1 MPGRDP
7 IQNALLLIIVAL
19 GSLTGCASSSSS
31 RSKEH
36 ASTSLLESGPT
47 PKVTSR
53 QAADMQIEIGRSME
67 EEGKHEEART
77 SYIAALK
84 KDPKRA
90 DAELR
95 LAVLD
100 DRKGDQAA
108 ADGHFERAL
117 KLEPRNPEILCD
129 RGYSHYRRRRWSD
142 AEESLKMALEIDP
155 SHARSHANLGLVF
168 GRQGD
173 HDRALAE
180 FAKAGC
186 DPSDARANLG
196 LIYAL
201 EGRFEDAKREYA
213 RALVTKPSSAI
224 AKEGLKAAAVAATGG
239 KEVRAIA
246 SNGKAVKE
254 VDPALLRTSAP
265 AER

>member
-1 MPGRDP
+1 MSHRDP

-19 GSLTGCASSSSS
+19 GSLTGCASSTN
-31 RSKEH
+31 RPKEH
-36 ASTSLLESGPT
+36 ASTTLLESGPS

-53 QAADMQIEIGRSME
+53 QAADMQIELGRSME
-67 EEGKHEEART
+67 EEGKFEEARPA
-77 SYIAALK
+77 YLAALK

-90 DAELR
+90 DAELH
-95 LAVLD
+95 LAILD

-117 KLEPRNPEILCD
+117 KLEPKNPEILCD
-129 RGYSHYRRRRWSD
+129 RGYSFYRRRRWSE
-142 AEESLKMALEIDP
+142 AEDSLKKALEIDP
-155 SHARSHANLGLVF
+155 SHARSHANLGLVL
-168 GRQGD
+168 GHQGD
-173 HDRALAE
+173 HDGALAE
-180 FAKAGC
+180 FIKAGC

-213 RALVTKPSSAI
+213 RALVTKPTSAA
-224 AKEGLKAAAVAATGG
+224 AKEGLKAAAIAAAGG
-239 KEVRAIA
+239 RDVRAIA
-246 SNGKAVKE
+246 SKGKAATG

-265 AER
+265 ADR